1 MARFTSASQNPF
13 ERDLLPPSH
22 FSSNINGNN
31 LKSNNTNNNN
41 KTTFTGATINRK
53 RKTTTIARGE
63 DLKLPL
69 HVPKKPLSHINWKN
83 LEEMLLPATAAA
95 LKVARA
101 AKEDF
106 GDVIFAADAPCSKDF
121 PPADAELCVAAGI
134 CRFVSAAEEKQTP
147 TRGYVNVKTVVEEK
161 TKIVDNK
168 QQLIKRRRM
177 VAHPKDQ
184 NEFAKK
190 VLKYT
195 PNPFLLDLP
204 HTSAVIPEVQHQG
217 CLSGDGASA
226 FYQLPLKTTT
236 RCYYRFRDSSGRL
249 MEMCRYLMGST
260 SSCEV
265 CEAVTLAGFGHP
277 KYVKPQYAV
286 DSSLSNGRVWI
297 DGAALFGPKSLL
309 LKSKPRINKN
319 LNFIN
324 FKLKDDLLEYSELH
338 EFIGVEFDHRRKRV
352 RPAFKTRNHLQQ
364 QLEIEPT
371 AARLEQHIGRLVFCA
386 GATRTPLVK
395 YYFAMKSCRRYL
407 NKLNAGLI
415 SPETICPL
423 SRSTWS
429 KLELWRKQSLQW
441 HEVKRITGASSRA
454 DLFVDA
460 SKFGWGAVLLEDN
473 GRVTVLGARWT
484 ADELPAPGERL
495 NISKLELRGVA
506 RAVQQLKER
515 LLQFRQVTIH
525 VDNTSTMHNIR
536 RGTCRSSAMALE
548 LLQLVD
554 NLDQSVQWR
563 ITYVSSENNPADVP
577 SRNAKFMTRTQFEF
591 DDWHKQSLTEDESSL
606 RSQYVSLAKQ
616 ASLAGSLN
624 MRSGWARRLALSG

>member
-1 MARFTSASQNPF
+1 
-13 ERDLLPPSH
+13 
-22 FSSNINGNN
+22 
-31 LKSNNTNNNN
+31 
-41 KTTFTGATINRK
+41 
-53 RKTTTIARGE
+53 
-63 DLKLPL
+63 LKLPL
-69 HVPKKPLSHINWKN
+69 HVPKEKLTHINWSN
-83 LEEMLLPATAAA
+83 LEEMLLPQTAAA

-106 GDVIFAADAPCSKDF
+106 GDVIFANDASPSKDF
-121 PPADAELCVAAGI
+121 HPDDADRCVAAGI
-134 CRFVSAAEEKQTP
+134 CRFVSPSEEKQIP
-147 TRGYVNVKTVVEEK
+147 TRGYVVVKTVVEEK
-161 TKIVDNK
+161 TKIVNNE
-168 QQLIKRRRM
+168 QVLVKRRRM

-184 NEFAKK
+184 NEYAKK
-190 VLKYT
+190 VLNYS
-195 PNPFLLDLP
+195 PNPAVLDLP
-204 HTSAVIPEVQHQG
+204 HTSAVLPEVQHQG

-226 FYQLPLKTTT
+226 FYQIPLKTTT

-249 MEMCRYLMGST
+249 MEMCRYLMGS
-260 SSCEV
+260 SPSCEICQV
-265 CEAVTLAGFGHP
+265 VTLAAFGHP
-277 KYVKPQYAV
+277 KYVKPQFAV

-309 LKSKPRINKN
+309 LKSKTRINSN
-319 LNFIN
+319 LKRIN
-324 FKLKDDLLEYSELH
+324 FKLKDDLLQYSEQH
-338 EFIGVEFDHRRKRV
+338 EFIGVEFDHVNKRV

-395 YYFAMKSCRRYL
+395 YYFAMKSVRRYL

-415 SPETICPL
+415 SPDTVCPL
-423 SRSTWS
+423 SRTTWS
-429 KLELWRKQSLQW
+429 KLELWRKQSLLW
-441 HEVKRITGASSRA
+441 HTVKTLNRTSSRA

-460 SKFGWGAVLLEDN
+460 SKFGWGAVLLEDS
-473 GRVTVLGARWT
+473 GRVTVLGSRWND
-484 ADELPAPGERL
+484 DELPAPGERF

-536 RGTCRSSAMALE
+536 RGTARSAAMALE

-554 NLDQSVQWR
+554 NLDQKVHCIIASA
-563 ITYVSSENNPADVP
+563 SSENNPADVP
-577 SRNAKFMTRTQFEF
+577 SRNHKFMTRTQFEF
-591 DDWHKQSLTEDESSL
+591 DDWHKQSLSEDESSL
-606 RSQYVSLAKQ
+606 RRQYVALAKQ